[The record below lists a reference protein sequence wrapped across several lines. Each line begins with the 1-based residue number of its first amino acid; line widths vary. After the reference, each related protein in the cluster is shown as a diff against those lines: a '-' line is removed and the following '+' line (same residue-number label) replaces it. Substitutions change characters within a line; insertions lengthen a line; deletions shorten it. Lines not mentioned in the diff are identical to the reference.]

1 MQYELGVVVMKKL
14 IGFLILYLP
23 VNLGSKMSSSQTKK
37 KDKLDLS
44 KLTARELL
52 LIGESQ
58 TFSQP
63 CSSKTLKDGGSHST
77 SGYISGEDSE
87 DSDKQDTTDSGE
99 DSGSGSED
107 DWEEVD
113 DRHVEKEL
121 QKYDHQSGSG
131 ENSTAEYSQLSQIPE
146 NGLEIV
152 IPKEGVF
159 RKGNFHLCYIK
170 YFCEAVLNLEDR
182 ATYVC
187 IDNFQERKKFL

>member
-1 MQYELGVVVMKKL
+1 MQYELGVAVVVMKKL
-14 IGFLILYLP
+14 NGFLIFYLP

-37 KDKLDLS
+37 KEKLDLS

-159 RKGNFHLCYIK
+159 RKGNFRSCYIK
-170 YFCEAVLNLEDR
+170 YFCEVFLNLHDM

-187 IDNFQERKKFL
+187 WY